1 MVLAIKEKSTRNQTE
16 QKEKQKENKNKNI
29 SFIALF
35 WNKRKRKHAKYVFQ
49 KLKKFYY
56 KDAISYKSSL
66 KSCD

>member
-16 QKEKQKENKNKNI
+16 PKEKENKNI

-66 KSCD
+66 KRCD